1 MNYDQLKD
9 VLIAKIEQEYS
20 EYKQNLVKNL
30 TPEEIIEKSYETTF
44 KEEIMS
50 ILENST
56 LGRNEIKA
64 LLNTDKVLDKMY
76 KKYMNIETSM
86 LDTMTDIVRDIV
98 EDIDKEYMKKER
110 KRDEKNE

>member
-9 VLIAKIEQEYS
+9 VLIAKIEQEFS

-76 KKYMNIETSM
+76 DKYMNIETSM

-98 EDIDKEYMKKER
+98 EDIDKEYMKKI
-110 KRDEKNE
+110 EKVR